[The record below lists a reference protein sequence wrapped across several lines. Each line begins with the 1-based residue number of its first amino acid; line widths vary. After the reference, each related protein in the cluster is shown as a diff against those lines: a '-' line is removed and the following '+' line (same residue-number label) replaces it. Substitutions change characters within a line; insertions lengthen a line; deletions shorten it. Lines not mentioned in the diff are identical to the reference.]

1 MLRLSCV
8 VHGPICGRFMG
19 FYVNGFPLTSASPYW
34 VLNFQDGVA
43 LLFLVLSHGSAPFR
57 DVTGAVFRAFWYF
70 LYLLIIND
78 SEILKKN
85 REEDLQQTQS
95 DRPIFKEKVGNYSA
109 WTNVSFLISSC
120 SNKPKWLLVF
130 W

>member
-1 MLRLSCV
+1 MVQHFL
-8 VHGPICGRFMG
+8 P
-19 FYVNGFPLTSASPYW
+19 
-34 VLNFQDGVA
+34 FQD
-43 LLFLVLSHGSAPFR
+43 
-57 DVTGAVFRAFWYF
+57 VTSAVFRAFWYF
-70 LYLLIIND
+70 LYLLTIND

-85 REEDLQQTQS
+85 REEDLQQTKS
-95 DRPIFKEKVGNYSA
+95 DRPIFKEKVGNYIA